1 MAFENEN
8 RRLLLTPSLQNYTEL
23 EDIIILLEQE
33 KNTEDL
39 LEKLRDSDENKRITD
54 SIRTANMDTWDVEL
68 KKKAVFASRYLNSV
82 GKGENALELSVALK
96 ENLEKRGTEEY
107 QNFNVPNYIRE
118 AIEWMCEGL

>member
-1 MAFENEN
+1 
-8 RRLLLTPSLQNYTEL
+8 
-23 EDIIILLEQE
+23 
-33 KNTEDL
+33 
-39 LEKLRDSDENKRITD
+39 
-54 SIRTANMDTWDVEL
+54 L